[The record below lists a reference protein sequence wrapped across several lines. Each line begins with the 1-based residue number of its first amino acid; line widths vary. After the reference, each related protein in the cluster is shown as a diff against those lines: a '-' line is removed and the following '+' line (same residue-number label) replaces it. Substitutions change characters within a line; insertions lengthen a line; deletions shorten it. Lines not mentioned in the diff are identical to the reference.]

1 MTQVSIRRAQ
11 IIVQEVKEF
20 RKKWLTG
27 TKKERSE
34 DRSFSTLYDST
45 SMTQELTLNLDFN
58 VDASRQFDAL
68 ERIDCLVVWLDNVDE
83 TLVNTHFKVLA

>member
-1 MTQVSIRRAQ
+1 M
-11 IIVQEVKEF
+11 VQEVKEF
-20 RKKWLTG
+20 RKKWLMG

-45 SMTQELTLNLDFN
+45 SMTQGLALNLDFN
-58 VDASRQFDAL
+58 VDASRQLDAL
-68 ERIDCLVVWLDNVDE
+68 ERIDCLVVRLDNVDE